1 MTGSWLRFLNPA
13 IIAVYMIALI
23 SMGLRFSHRQTT
35 TDRYFIAGRS
45 IPGWAMGISLLATI
59 ITSVTFIAYPGAAY
73 LGNWSLI
80 VPGIMMFF
88 VPAAIGLAVVPFF
101 RRVVRMSAFEYFGL
115 RFGNGVRLYSS
126 AMFSIGHFCK
136 MAFVLYLLALTVNSI
151 TGWNTG
157 VVLAATTAVAILYA
171 LTGGFEAII
180 WADVIQGA
188 LLWIGVLLAIGF
200 LLRLT
205 PASPAQIF
213 AAARHAHK
221 FSFGS
226 TALDLRRPTILVLLL
241 YGTFFYLQKYTADQT
256 VVQRYLVSRSDRQAI
271 RGILLGAVLCLP
283 VWGLFMLAGTLLWG
297 YFHFT
302 HQALPSFI
310 TRGDQVFP
318 YFLSTHLPPGVG
330 GIFLAALFGAG
341 MAMLASDLNCLA
353 TVLVRDFYHHW
364 RPRATDRQSL
374 GTGRGFVAA
383 GGMAAMT
390 GAWLLAH
397 SHGAVL
403 ALYYAVTS
411 IVAGGLAGIF
421 LLAFLSRRTSRRA
434 VHIAIGAN
442 LIFTFWATITG
453 GRHAWVHAGRY
464 GFPWHDYMIGVVGQ
478 VIVVAAGL
486 AAGFLFPRPADA
498 GEALTFRAWKRHART
513 IAPAPVNFQ
522 PRHFDSPASS
532 SHTSLKYNGMEKL

>member
-1 MTGSWLRFLNPA
+1 M
-13 IIAVYMIALI
+13 IAVYMIALI
-23 SMGLRFSHRQTT
+23 GMGLRLSHRQTT

-73 LGNWSLI
+73 LGNWSLL
-80 VPGIMMFF
+80 VPSVMMFF
-88 VPAAIGLAVVPFF
+88 VPVAIGFVVVPFF
-101 RRVVRMSAFEYFGL
+101 RRVVGMSAFEYFGQ
-115 RFGNGVRLYSS
+115 RFGSGVRLYCS
-126 AMFSIGHFCK
+126 AMFSAGHFCK

-157 VVLAATTAVAILYA
+157 LVLAVTTVVAILYA

-180 WADVIQGA
+180 WADVMQGA
-188 LLWIGVLLAIGF
+188 LLWLGVLLAIGF
-200 LLRLT
+200 LLWLT

-213 AAARHAHK
+213 AAARQAHK

-226 TALDLRRPTILVLLL
+226 TAIDLRHPTILVLLL
-241 YGTFFYLQKYTADQT
+241 YGAFFYLQKYTADQT
-256 VVQRYLVSRSDRQAI
+256 VVQRYLVARSDRQAM

-353 TVLVRDFYHHW
+353 TVLVRDFYHGW
-364 RPRATDRQSL
+364 RPRATDRESL
-374 GTGRGFVAA
+374 RMGRFFIAT
-383 GGMAAMT
+383 GGMAAMA

-403 ALYYAVTS
+403 ALYYSVTS

-421 LLAFLSRRTSRRA
+421 LLAFLSKRTSRRA
-434 VHIAIGAN
+434 VHLAIAAN
-442 LIFTFWATITG
+442 LIFTLWATITG
-453 GRHAWVHAGRY
+453 GKHVWIHAEHY
-464 GFPWHDYMIGVVGQ
+464 GFPWHTYMIGVTGQ
-478 VIVVAAGL
+478 LVVVAVGATGAL
-486 AAGFLFPRPADA
+486 LFPRPADA
-498 GEALTFRAWKRHART
+498 AEPITFRNWRRVGPKVFNAGQRDFSQPADTPARSGST
-513 IAPAPVNFQ
+513 
-522 PRHFDSPASS
+522 
-532 SHTSLKYNGMEKL
+532 TLKYSGMEKP